1 MNIIKKLRPFTLF
14 VLMFDSICGNPNVA
28 YIDIDKKPMKGPN
41 IGISNTYDINVKTVA
56 TAANA
61 NKNRT

>member
-1 MNIIKKLRPFTLF
+1 
-14 VLMFDSICGNPNVA
+14 MFDSICGNPNVA